1 MRLFSRAY
9 FDTLFTIGLLL
20 AVTVNLNRQYLFL
33 PDFVSGFFTGLSL
46 MLLLLAGSL
55 RYIKP
60 LQKRLSIAASDERI
74 QIIKGRAFESAYAA
88 ALLAGT
94 AAVVILG
101 FFGEPYYYIS
111 FGIAGL
117 LFLESFIFGLA
128 KVVLPHKM

>member
-1 MRLFSRAY
+1 
-9 FDTLFTIGLLL
+9 
-20 AVTVNLNRQYLFL
+20 
-33 PDFVSGFFTGLSL
+33 

-111 FGIAGL
+111 FASQDYCSWKVL
-117 LFLESFIFGLA
+117 YLA
-128 KVVLPHKM
+128 LQKLYCLIKCNLNYLR

>member
-74 QIIKGRAFESAYAA
+74 QIIKGRAA

-128 KVVLPHKM
+128 KVVLSHKM